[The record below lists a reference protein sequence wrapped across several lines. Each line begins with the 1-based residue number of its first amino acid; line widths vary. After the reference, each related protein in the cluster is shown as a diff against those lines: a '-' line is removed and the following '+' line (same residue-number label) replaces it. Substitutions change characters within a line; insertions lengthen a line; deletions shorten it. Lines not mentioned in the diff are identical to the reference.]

1 MLKKIVFMGTP
12 MFAVPILKS
21 LYQNGY
27 PISAVYTQVPQK
39 SNRGMKLTK
48 SPIQLISETL
58 SLEVRTPKSFK
69 DNDEEYKYLKELN
82 PDLVLVVAY
91 GQIIPENFLRLAK
104 KGFINIHA
112 SLLPNY
118 RGAAPI
124 QRAIMNLDNESG
136 ISIMKINSKLDHGPI
151 CNSYRI
157 TIDKKDNAESLSEK
171 LSILAAEKILDVI
184 DNILEDKANFQ
195 SQDHSK
201 ATYAKK
207 IDKKEASIDWNIPA
221 KNIIANIN
229 GLNGSYFFFNGA
241 RYKILKAELTNS
253 SGKAGEII
261 SDNLEIACKELS
273 IKVLMIQREGK
284 RPQKTSEFLLGSQMK
299 KGSLLNNA

>member
-1 MLKKIVFMGTP
+1 MGTP

-27 PISAVYTQVPQK
+27 PISSVYTQEPQK
-39 SNRGMKLTK
+39 SNRGMKVTK
-48 SPIQLISETL
+48 SPVQLISETL
-58 SLEVRTPKSFK
+58 SLEIRTPKNFK
-69 DNDEEYKYLKELN
+69 NNNDEYEYLKQLN

-91 GQIIPENFLRLAK
+91 GQIIPENYLSLSK

-112 SLLPNY
+112 SLLPKY

-124 QRAIMNLDNESG
+124 QRAIMNLDKESG
-136 ISIMKINSKLDHGPI
+136 ISIMKINSKLDEGPI
-151 CNSYRI
+151 CNSYKI
-157 TIDKKDNAESLSEK
+157 NIEEKDNTESLSDK
-171 LSILAAEKILDVI
+171 LSTLAATKILDDI
-184 DNILEDKANFQ
+184 DSILENKATFQ
-195 SQDHSK
+195 NQDHTK

-207 IDKKEASIDWNIPA
+207 IDKKEASIDWNISA
-221 KNIIANIN
+221 KNVIANIN
-229 GLNGSYFFFNGA
+229 ALNGSYFFFKGI
-241 RYKILKAELTNS
+241 RYKILKAELANS
-253 SGKAGEII
+253 SGNVGEII

-299 KGSLLNNA
+299 KGSLLNNV

>member
-27 PISAVYTQVPQK
+27 PISTVYTQAPQK
-39 SNRGMKLTK
+39 SNRGMKVTK
-48 SPIQLISETL
+48 SPVQLISETL
-58 SLEVRTPKSFK
+58 SLEIRTPKNFK
-69 DNDEEYKYLKELN
+69 NNNEEYEYLKQLN

-91 GQIIPENFLRLAK
+91 GQIIPENYLSLSK

-112 SLLPNY
+112 SLLPKY

-124 QRAIMNLDNESG
+124 QRAIMNLDKESG
-136 ISIMKINSKLDHGPI
+136 ISIMKINSKLDEGPI
-151 CNSYRI
+151 CNSYKI
-157 TIDKKDNAESLSEK
+157 NIEEKDNIESLSDK
-171 LSILAAEKILDVI
+171 LSTLAATKILDDI
-184 DNILEDKANFQ
+184 DSILENKAVFQ
-195 SQDHSK
+195 NQDHTK

-207 IDKKEASIDWNIPA
+207 IDKKEASIDWNISA
-221 KNIIANIN
+221 KNVIANIN
-229 GLNGSYFFFNGA
+229 ALNGLYFYFKGI
-241 RYKILKAELTNS
+241 RYKILKAELATL
-253 SGKAGEII
+253 SGNVGEII

-299 KGSLLNNA
+299 KGSLLNNV